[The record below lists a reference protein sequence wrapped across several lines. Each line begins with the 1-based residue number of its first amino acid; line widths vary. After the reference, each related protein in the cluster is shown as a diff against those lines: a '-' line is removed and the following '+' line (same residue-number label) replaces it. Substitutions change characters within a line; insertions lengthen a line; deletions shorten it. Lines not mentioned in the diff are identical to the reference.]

1 MTYFR
6 LAIADT
12 PDARPQDGTERA
24 DIVRTLKGHIA
35 RFEGEGNGSTAGP
48 AMPLGFGPIDDVLPG
63 GGLAWSGIHE
73 ILSEAYGD
81 LPSSFGFC
89 TALATR
95 FMAARHAGFV
105 PWCSDR
111 SARLDFGPLYGPGI
125 AAFGIDPSR
134 LVLVDTAKVHD
145 LLWALEQAVRL
156 PGLAAVVGNIGNAQ
170 AYDLTASR
178 RLQLASA
185 QSGVPLLLLRG
196 HGGDGAMAAGVMT
209 SAAATRWRIAAHRA
223 SRRPGGVSAAWTVR
237 LEKARGVAPR
247 QWQVAWDASLR
258 TFRPADEAR
267 VPARRGKRAR
277 ISGAPVGAR
286 NGLLAVG

>member
-12 PDARPQDGTERA
+12 PGGKAQSGTERA

-35 RFEGEGNGSTAGP
+35 RFEGEGSGNNAGP
-48 AMPLGFGPIDDVLPG
+48 AMPLGFAPIDDVLPG
-63 GGLAWSGIHE
+63 GGLVWSGIHE
-73 ILSEAYGD
+73 ILSEGYGD

-89 TALATR
+89 AALATR

-111 SARLDFGPLYGPGI
+111 SVRLDFGSLYGPGI
-125 AAFGIDPSR
+125 AALGLDPSR
-134 LVLVDTAKVHD
+134 LVLVDTAKIHD

-156 PGLAAVVGNIGNAQ
+156 RGLAAVVGHMGNAP

-196 HGGDGAMAAGVMT
+196 HGEGGIMA

-223 SRRPGGVSAAWTVR
+223 PRNSVGGSEGGSAVWTVR

-247 QWQVAWDASLR
+247 QWQVAWDASLKQ
-258 TFRPADEAR
+258 FRPADETH
-267 VPARRGKRAR
+267 VPVRRGKRAKV
-277 ISGAPVGAR
+277 SGAPVGAG